1 MNELDAGIAIPI
13 ETETVPVRRI
23 LGLNPGPMTGPGTN
37 SYLIGE
43 ERLSLLDPGPADE
56 AQLQNFLQAI
66 GDATLENI
74 LITHTHADHSP
85 GALALQEATGARLV
99 GLKAPDVAGHD
110 KTFAPDKLWRD
121 GEIIDCGEYS
131 LQLIATPGHVSN
143 HICFLLNEEQLLFTG
158 DHVLQGTTSVILPP
172 DGDMTAYLNALERL
186 LLIPLKA
193 LAPGHGTVMTEPHNE
208 IEKLIAHRL
217 KRERKVVAG
226 LESLGAVSLDELVL
240 TVYDDVAKQLIPCAK
255 RTLLPHLLKLQRDE
269 RIQCNNDL
277 SELR

>member
-1 MNELDAGIAIPI
+1 MNELDAGVAIPI
-13 ETETVPVRRI
+13 ETETVPVRRL

-131 LQLIATPGHVSN
+131 VQLIATPGHVSN
-143 HICFLLNEEQLLFTG
+143 HICFRYN
-158 DHVLQGTTSVILPP
+158 
-172 DGDMTAYLNALERL
+172 
-186 LLIPLKA
+186 
-193 LAPGHGTVMTEPHNE
+193 
-208 IEKLIAHRL
+208 
-217 KRERKVVAG
+217 
-226 LESLGAVSLDELVL
+226 LVC
-240 TVYDDVAKQLIPCAK
+240 I
-255 RTLLPHLLKLQRDE
+255 
-269 RIQCNNDL
+269 
-277 SELR
+277 

>member
-1 MNELDAGIAIPI
+1 MNELDAGVAIPI
-13 ETETVPVRRI
+13 ETETVPVRRL

-110 KTFAPDKLWRD
+110 KTFCAGQTLARRRNYRLWR
-121 GEIIDCGEYS
+121 
-131 LQLIATPGHVSN
+131 V
-143 HICFLLNEEQLLFTG
+143 
-158 DHVLQGTTSVILPP
+158 
-172 DGDMTAYLNALERL
+172 
-186 LLIPLKA
+186 
-193 LAPGHGTVMTEPHNE
+193 
-208 IEKLIAHRL
+208 
-217 KRERKVVAG
+217 
-226 LESLGAVSLDELVL
+226 
-240 TVYDDVAKQLIPCAK
+240 
-255 RTLLPHLLKLQRDE
+255 QRG
-269 RIQCNNDL
+269 
-277 SELR
+277 S